1 MINTVVNPILQFGT
15 SRFLQAHADL
25 FVSEALESG
34 NALGTITIVQS
45 TDNPHSA
52 RRIDA
57 FRRPAGFPV
66 RIRGVQ
72 DGAKVNEERRVKSV
86 TQALQTSRDWPR
98 IRAEV
103 ASGVQLILSNT
114 GDAGYALS
122 SEDHARLL
130 DGDVAPHSFPAKL
143 LVLLH
148 GRFLNGAAP
157 ISIFPCELVANNGTV
172 LRALVLQLARAWQLE
187 SAFVAWLAEGCVWV
201 NSLVDRIVSE
211 ALDPVGAVAEPYA
224 LWVVEAQPGM
234 LLPCRHRQ
242 LVVTDSLEPYERRK
256 LYLLNLGHTFLAEQW
271 LAAGGPDDLTVLQAM
286 ADPSM
291 REPLEEVWL
300 DEVLPLFAALG
311 EGQASGDY
319 LQQVRDRFNN
329 PFLAHRLA
337 DIAQHHAQKKQRRIG
352 PLLALAA
359 QLGLALPQRR
369 LRAAMEG
376 VAA

>member
-72 DGAKVNEERRVKSV
+72 DGAKVDEQRRVMSV

-291 REPLEEVWL
+291 REPLEDVWL

-319 LQQVRDRFNN
+319 LQQVRDRFHN

>member
-1 MINTVVNPILQFGT
+1 MINSVVNPILQFGT

-34 NALGTITIVQS
+34 KALGAITIVQS

-52 RRIDA
+52 HRIDA
-57 FRRPAGFPV
+57 FRQPGGFPV
-66 RIRGVQ
+66 RIRGVH
-72 DGAKVNEERRVKSV
+72 DGAVVDEERRVMSV

-122 SEDHARLL
+122 SEDHAGLL

-157 ISIFPCELVANNGTV
+157 ISIFPCELVVNNGTV

-224 LWVVEAQPGM
+224 LWAIEAQPGM

-242 LVVTDSLEPYERRK
+242 LVVTDSLELYERRK
-256 LYLLNLGHTFLAEQW
+256 LFLLNLGHTYLAEQW

-286 ADPSM
+286 ADPAM
-291 REPLEEVWL
+291 REPLEAVWVA
-300 DEVLPLFAALG
+300 EVLPVFAALG

-352 PLLALAA
+352 PLLALAT
-359 QLGLALPQRR
+359 QLGLELPQRR
-369 LRAAMEG
+369 LRATMEG

>member
-1 MINTVVNPILQFGT
+1 MLNPVLNPILQFGT

-25 FVSEALESG
+25 FISEALESG
-34 NALGTITIVQS
+34 TALGTVTIVQN
-45 TDNPHSA
+45 TDNPQSA

-57 FRRPAGFPV
+57 FRQPGGFPV
-66 RIRGVQ
+66 RIRGWQ
-72 DGAKVNEERRVKSV
+72 DGAAVDQERRVVSV
-86 TQALQTSRDWPR
+86 TQALQTNRDWPR

-103 ASGVQLILSNT
+103 ASGVQVILSNT

-122 SEDHARLL
+122 PEDHAGLL
-130 DGDVAPHSFPAKL
+130 DGDVAPQSFPAKL

-148 GRFLNGAAP
+148 GRFLCGAAP

-172 LRALVLQLARAWQLE
+172 LRELVLQLARAWKLA

-211 ALDPVGAVAEPYA
+211 PLDPIGAVAEPYA
-224 LWVVEAQPGM
+224 LWAIEAQPGM
-234 LLPCRHRQ
+234 LLPCRHPQ
-242 LVVTDSLEPYERRK
+242 LVVTDSLELYERRK
-256 LYLLNLGHTFLAEQW
+256 LFLLNLGHTFLAEQW

-291 REPLEEVWL
+291 REPLESVWAE
-300 DEVLPLFAALG
+300 EVLPLFAALG
-311 EGQASGDY
+311 EAQASCDY

-337 DIAQHHAQKKQRRIG
+337 DIAQNHGQKKQRRFG
-352 PLLALAA
+352 PLLALAE
-359 QLGLALPQRR
+359 QLGLGLPQRR